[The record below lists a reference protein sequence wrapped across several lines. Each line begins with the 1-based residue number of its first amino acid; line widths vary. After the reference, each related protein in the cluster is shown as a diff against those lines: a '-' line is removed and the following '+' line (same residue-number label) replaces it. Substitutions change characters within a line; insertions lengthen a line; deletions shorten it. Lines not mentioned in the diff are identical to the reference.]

1 MEGMQDPSQ
10 DPKTEKER
18 INYYTSYMSP
28 AKTPSTC
35 APKCSHFVT
44 FLWTATGFV
53 VFTIV
58 WGCTDG
64 GYHSSFPLFL
74 FLFIYCYGTS
84 IFKKTFCGVVMSNAK
99 LNLNYLLKEDR
110 QVVFLVISYLSL
122 KVLLLVTLPDMENSN
137 GSPLSLVLFT
147 VLFIATY
154 LLPTIRAIGKMC
166 FIKKSCRFSVSFA
179 SNVSGFFIGLK
190 QWKSS
195 MAFTFLLFI
204 ITLVFDADI
213 SSILRYISKGIE
225 CWPVLIPLN
234 EMDKLP
240 YPLQHAWV
248 KTWNVH
254 FKNYRPSWL
263 VEYCLHYGRELG
275 EVSRLLPMLIGTY
288 VLAQLILPQDCK
300 LVKKTLFA
308 SIAGVVMGGVV
319 SASFKILIHRYRP
332 NAYGNPYMWTGP
344 GAKVVNH
351 WQFSKLDLSFPAG
364 HTTVTSAVA
373 TCLFSTTM
381 DNCKCRKSLTIWLIL
396 CFYFYP
402 IVVLLSRVTDCYHWP
417 SDASFGVSY
426 FLMMLTSV
434 WACNFEALIR
444 SEVSVEKH

>member
-1 MEGMQDPSQ
+1 
-10 DPKTEKER
+10 
-18 INYYTSYMSP
+18 MSP
-28 AKTPSTC
+28 VKTQATC
-35 APKCSHFVT
+35 APQCSFVT
-44 FLWTATGFV
+44 YLWTATGFV

-64 GYHSSFPLFL
+64 GYHSSIPLFL
-74 FLFIYCYGTS
+74 FLFVYCYGTS
-84 IFKKTFCGVVMSNAK
+84 ILTKSCCGVVMSNVIVNVK
-99 LNLNYLLKEDR
+99 HLLKEDR
-110 QVVFLVISYLSL
+110 QVVLLIISYFSL
-122 KVLLLVTLPDMENSN
+122 KVLLQVTFPEMENSN

-154 LLPTIRAIGKMC
+154 LLPTVIRAVSKIC
-166 FIKKSCRFSVSFA
+166 FTKKRSLLLA
-179 SNVSGFFIGLK
+179 NNASGFFMGLK

-195 MAFTFLLFI
+195 IVLIFCLFI
-204 ITLVFDADI
+204 ITLMFDADI
-213 SSILRYISKGIE
+213 SSVLRYVGKGIE

-248 KTWNVH
+248 KTWNIH

-275 EVSRLLPMLIGTY
+275 EVSRLLPMLIGVY
-288 VLAQLILPQDCK
+288 VLAQLLLPPDCK
-300 LVKKTLFA
+300 LVKKTLFG
-308 SIAGVVMGGVV
+308 SITGVVMGGVV

-373 TCLFSTTM
+373 TCLFSTIV
-381 DNCKCRKSLTIWLIL
+381 NNRNCRKSLTVWLIL

-402 IVVLLSRVTDCYHWP
+402 IVVLLSRVTDCYHWS

-426 FLMMLTSV
+426 FLLPV
-434 WACNFEALIR
+434 
-444 SEVSVEKH
+444 